1 MAHIA
6 TTVEIRG
13 VEFGVEVYGNVTT
26 GGSNF
31 HGSDEPEWADVE
43 IEEIQSYDG
52 KPLPRRLGKAVMAK
66 FGEDLEQLLID
77 SGDW

>member
-1 MAHIA
+1 MAHASPVIQIRWL
-6 TTVEIRG
+6 EID
-13 VEFGVEVYGNVTT
+13 VTIFGNVTT

-43 IEEIQSYDG
+43 IEELQSCDG
-52 KPLPRRLGKAVMAK
+52 KPLPRRLGRAVMTK

>member
-1 MAHIA
+1 MAHAA
-6 TTVEIRG
+6 TMVEIRG

-31 HGSDEPEWADVE
+31 HGSDEPEWAEVE
-43 IEEIQSYDG
+43 IEELVDYNG
-52 KPLPRRLGKAVMAK
+52 KPLPRRLGKAVMAM